1 MRPKVAS
8 QPNGE
13 GATISLFAISYKIP
27 KLARQVQTKVTVLTK
42 VFRQGV
48 PVMKRILILVLALLV
63 PLSLFAD
70 DSKISPDLQN
80 SSSTGQVQVVV
91 QYAPGTQL
99 SCSGLLGLLGC
110 VVNDV
115 LKLGGAVLGQL
126 PLVNGLVAS
135 LDHNGIVSLSNQSN
149 VVYISKDR
157 SLTPFFDNAAPTVN
171 ASAAWQ
177 SNYTGAGIGV
187 ALIDSGVNS
196 HPDLMTTG
204 LLPLSRVVY
213 NQSFVPGNSGTA
225 DAYGHGTHIAGLI
238 AGNGISSTGP
248 IYSQTFKGIAPGA
261 QIVNLR
267 VLDANGSAKDSTVIA
282 AINQAIALK
291 SKYNIRVINLS
302 LGRGV
307 FESYKLDPLCIA
319 VEKAWKNGIVV
330 VVAAG
335 NNGRY
340 LPTSG
345 YATVTSPGNDPYVL
359 TVGSMKPMGT
369 PQRADDLIASYSS
382 KGPTMI
388 DHVAKPDV
396 VAPGNLLVS
405 TETSNT
411 ALYQI
416 ETSNLVPFG
425 AYVYGGSSSPS
436 KAYFELSGTSMAT
449 GVVSGMVA
457 DLLQAHP
464 TMSPDQVK
472 ARLMKT
478 ASKSFPTSSSVYDPT
493 SGITYSSQY
502 DIFTVGAGYVD
513 LAAAMASTE
522 LASGTAMSPTA
533 VYNSN
538 TGNVTLTSGA
548 SAVWGSSQAWSG
560 PAVWGNTQ
568 FVGSSAIMWGS
579 STTSGS
585 AIMWG
590 SSGLS
595 GNAIMWGSSTSSGFS
610 SIWSDAIM
618 WGSSGTWGSAIMW
631 GSSADKGE

>member
-1 MRPKVAS
+1 
-8 QPNGE
+8 
-13 GATISLFAISYKIP
+13 
-27 KLARQVQTKVTVLTK
+27 
-42 VFRQGV
+42 
-48 PVMKRILILVLALLV
+48 MKRTLVLALALLA

-70 DSKISPDLQN
+70 NSKISPDLQ
-80 SSSTGQVQVVV
+80 SSTYTGQTQVVV

-126 PLVNGLVAS
+126 PIVNGLLVS

-157 SLTPFFDNAAPTVN
+157 TLTPFFDNAAPAVN

-177 SNYTGAGIGV
+177 SNYTGSGIGV
-187 ALIDSGVNS
+187 ALIDSGVNN
-196 HPDLMTTG
+196 HPDLTTTG
-204 LLPLSRVVY
+204 LLPLSRIVY
-213 NQSFVPGNSGTA
+213 NKSFVPGDSSAA

-238 AGNGISSTGP
+238 AGDGLSSTGP
-248 IYSQTFKGIAPGA
+248 LFSQNFKGIAPGA
-261 QIVNLR
+261 RIVNLR
-267 VLDANGSAKDSTVIA
+267 VLNANGSATDSSVIA
-282 AINQAIALK
+282 AINQAISLK
-291 SKYNIRVINLS
+291 SQYNIRVINLS

-307 FESYKLDPLCIA
+307 FESYKLDPLCQA
-319 VEKAWKNGIVV
+319 VEKAWKSGIVV

-369 PQRADDLIASYSS
+369 PQRTDDLIASYSS
-382 KGPTMI
+382 KGPTVL
-388 DHVAKPDV
+388 DHIAKPDV

-411 ALYQI
+411 TLYNT
-416 ETSNLVPFG
+416 ETSNQIPYS
-425 AYVYGGSSSPS
+425 AYIYGGSSSPS
-436 KAYFELSGTSMAT
+436 RTYFELSGTSMAT

-457 DLLQAHP
+457 DLLQARP
-464 TMSPDQVK
+464 TMTPDQVK

-478 ASKSFPTSSSVYDPT
+478 ASKGFPTSSSVYDAA
-493 SGITYSSQY
+493 SGITYTSQY

-513 LAAAMASTE
+513 LAAALASTE
-522 LASGTAMSPTA
+522 LSSGTAMSPTA
-533 VYNSN
+533 VYDSKS
-538 TGNVTLTSGA
+538 GNVYLTGDS
-548 SAVWGSSQAWSG
+548 SAVWGTSQAWSG
-560 PAVWGNTQ
+560 PAVWGSSQ
-568 FVGSSAIMWGS
+568 FVGGSAIMWGSTSTSGSAIMWGS
-579 STTSGS
+579 SSASGS

-590 SSGLS
+590 SSGLW
-595 GNAIMWGSSTSSGFS
+595 GDAIMWGSSNASGFS
-610 SIWSDAIM
+610 TIWSNAIM